1 MNISIVNKVKYA
13 LVTAGS
19 TYTTDQVAAFESAIS
34 AERCDRA
41 KWVLENLL
49 ENAKVAEQ
57 NRSPLCDDTGIPHL
71 FLEIGRKKCLS
82 GDIIESVYEGIR
94 QGLRE
99 LPGRPM
105 AVKGDD
111 SHRLDQSEGLY
122 DDAGMLAPAPF
133 LLKLVDEDVM
143 RLHILMLG
151 GGPAIRGITHRIF
164 HKHSVD
170 AVVDEIV
177 LRAIEGVKMLGCTP
191 CVLAIG
197 VGRSQF
203 EATAMMVEAMALGNF
218 NDQGELEK
226 RITERVNAV
235 GIGPLGL
242 GGDTSVLATFLKIG
256 PQRASGV
263 RIVSIRPCCCME
275 PRRSCVIL

>member
-1 MNISIVNKVKYA
+1 MNLNIVNKVKHA
-13 LVTAGS
+13 LMTAGS
-19 TYTTDQVAAFESAIS
+19 TYTADQVAAFKTAVATEGCGI
-34 AERCDRA
+34 A

-57 NRSPLCDDTGIPHL
+57 KRSPLCDDTGIPHL
-71 FLEIGRKKCLS
+71 FMEIGRNKSLS
-82 GDIIESVYEGIR
+82 GDMMESIYEGIR
-94 QGLRE
+94 QGLRD

-105 AVKGDD
+105 AVKGNDLQ
-111 SHRLDQSEGLY
+111 RLDQSEGLY
-122 DDAGMLAPAPF
+122 EDSGMLTPAPF

-151 GGPAIRGITHRIF
+151 GGPAIRGITYRIF

-170 AVVDEIV
+170 AVVEEIV
-177 LRAIEGVKMLGCTP
+177 SRATEGVKMLGCTP

-203 EATAMMVEAMALGNF
+203 EASAMMMEAMVYGNF
-218 NDQGELEK
+218 GKQSKLEK
-226 RITERVNAV
+226 KITDKINAS

-275 PRRSCVIL
+275 PRRSSVEL